1 MMVITIENV
10 LWFARKLNEIQP
22 VQWVLSFYS
31 LFGPINQENEDT
43 SSTDTLNNWNLTRLG
58 SNILS

>member
-10 LWFARKLNEIQP
+10 LWFTRKLNEIQP
-22 VQWVLSFYS
+22 VQWVHSFYL
-31 LFGPINQENEDT
+31 LFGPINQENDT
-43 SSTDTLNNWNLTRLG
+43 SNTDTSNNWNLTRLG